1 MLASQARVHL
11 ALSLSRA
18 WKLPNFCFS
27 FAYLKT
33 EKYKQVSQNQR
44 FTYWIRDWK
53 NTYNH
58 IPPKHGIHIF
68 KCGLKRSIAA
78 IFKVMTVHSRLRTTR
93 IFNTDILFS
102 HSFCFFFHRG
112 HHFDIKQKCSYRFV
126 LIVSSNVVLIS

>member
-78 IFKVMTVHSRLRTTR
+78 IFKVMTVHSRLKQDVSCQCFRYSLGFPLGKLHFTK
-93 IFNTDILFS
+93 IPVWSQSNILHTFAW
-102 HSFCFFFHRG
+102 
-112 HHFDIKQKCSYRFV
+112 
-126 LIVSSNVVLIS
+126 LNSS